1 MPKEMT
7 QDIVFDFK
15 WSRKQYEALTTE
27 ATEVLFGGAK
37 GIINHCPITI

>member
-1 MPKEMT
+1 MAREMT

-27 ATEVLFGGAK
+27 ATEVLFGGRLVPHS
-37 GIINHCPITI
+37 IVRCY